1 MPTAKIYT
9 TDQVDERDILYNVTY
24 TLGVEHFE
32 AYRGETC
39 SICATF
45 QLCIK
50 KDDYEFLRPDS
61 WTDRGAFINSIK
73 PYMASNNNRL
83 YYGPYIEDIFN
94 DYEGDCAF
102 VPCSGS
108 FATGSTS
115 GSSASS
121 WHFYPLLGIIFY
133 SEDEV
138 RFIYLNK
145 NGRFSYF
152 DCTGRDLSESYYF
165 VSYGQTV

>member
-32 AYRGETC
+32 DYRGETC

-61 WTDRGAFINSIK
+61 
-73 PYMASNNNRL
+73 
-83 YYGPYIEDIFN
+83 
-94 DYEGDCAF
+94 
-102 VPCSGS
+102 
-108 FATGSTS
+108 
-115 GSSASS
+115 
-121 WHFYPLLGIIFY
+121 
-133 SEDEV
+133 
-138 RFIYLNK
+138 
-145 NGRFSYF
+145 
-152 DCTGRDLSESYYF
+152 
-165 VSYGQTV
+165 